1 MIIEKMRSRED
12 FTDNEMVLAD
22 YILANGYEIKN
33 MSISELADATY
44 TSPATITRFCRK
56 LGLQGYK
63 DFSIRYSLEYEES
76 RKQESIDTNLPF
88 SRTDSFEKITR
99 NMGSLNASTINRII
113 NEFDYDQLKRI
124 VYRMHDAD
132 VINVF
137 GVGISAIVALDFQTK
152 MVRLGKQVNV
162 NLNSILQDGYALSST
177 DNTVNLVISQS
188 GETPQI
194 LECIRILANKNSYI
208 VSVTAN
214 TQSTAAK
221 YSNEIITARTEE
233 DDSFTV
239 KIESFASYNATHFI
253 LDCLYC
259 FLFRL
264 DYDKNVELCRQKA
277 RAIHDAGGK

>member
-194 LECIRILANKNSYI
+194 LECIRILANKNS
-208 VSVTAN
+208 
-214 TQSTAAK
+214 
-221 YSNEIITARTEE
+221 
-233 DDSFTV
+233 
-239 KIESFASYNATHFI
+239 
-253 LDCLYC
+253 
-259 FLFRL
+259 
-264 DYDKNVELCRQKA
+264 
-277 RAIHDAGGK
+277 

>member
-1 MIIEKMRSRED
+1 MIIEKMKSRED

>member
-1 MIIEKMRSRED
+1 MIIEKLKSCND
-12 FTDNEMVLAD
+12 FTDNEKVLAD
-22 YILANGYEIKN
+22 YILTNGYEIKN
-33 MSISELADATY
+33 MSISELADVTF

-76 RKQESIDTNLPF
+76 RRHETVDTNLPF
-88 SRTDSFEKITR
+88 SRSDSFEKITR
-99 NMGSLNASTINRII
+99 NMSSLSASTINKVI
-113 NEFDYDQLKRI
+113 NEFDYTQLKRI
-124 VYRMHDAD
+124 VYRIHDAN
-132 VINVF
+132 VINIF

-162 NLNSILQDGYALSST
+162 NLNSILQDGYALSS
-177 DNTVNLVISQS
+177 DNNTVNLVISQS

-194 LECIRILANKNSYI
+194 LECVRILVNRKGYI
-208 VSVTAN
+208 VSLTAN
-214 TQSTAAK
+214 LQSTVAK
-221 YSNEIITARTEE
+221 CSNEVITVRTEE

-239 KIESFASYNATHFI
+239 KIESFASYNATHFV

-264 DYDKNVELCRQKA
+264 DYDKNVEISRQKA
-277 RAIHDAGGK
+277 QEIHDVGGK